1 MSASSLVCCWRT
13 TRAPDCPQLRS
24 PLRLSAKRRVRLLVA
39 SHCYRIA
46 SGTQK
51 EQAETIA
58 GHRCRRHTDGERVFP
73 GMGGMPG
80 DPKECRQRALNCLL
94 LAKEATTEQAKKR
107 FLELAQAWTKLAA
120 ELEDTEALL
129 KTLGEI
135 DLKDVPEPED
145 LPPPCEVDFQSR
157 SLP

>member
-1 MSASSLVCCWRT
+1 MRAEA
-13 TRAPDCPQLRS
+13 TREREDE
-24 PLRLSAKRRVRLLVA
+24 RRVRLLVA

-58 GHRCRRHTDGERVFP
+58 GHRYRRHIDGERVFP

-94 LAKEATTEQAKKR
+94 LAKEATTEQAKQR

>member
-1 MSASSLVCCWRT
+1 MHRT
-13 TRAPDCPQLRS
+13 VTVLPVAHRRNRLR
-24 PLRLSAKRRVRLLVA
+24 R
-39 SHCYRIA
+39 
-46 SGTQK
+46 
-51 EQAETIA
+51 
-58 GHRCRRHTDGERVFP
+58 HRCRRHTDGERVFP
-73 GMGGMPG
+73 GMGGMSG

>member
-1 MSASSLVCCWRT
+1 
-13 TRAPDCPQLRS
+13 
-24 PLRLSAKRRVRLLVA
+24 
-39 SHCYRIA
+39 
-46 SGTQK
+46 
-51 EQAETIA
+51 
-58 GHRCRRHTDGERVFP
+58 
-73 GMGGMPG
+73 MGGMPG